1 MFDFFNSFYWG
12 CDQIE
17 NNFWDYSTF
26 IRYEKHFEDIRKLD
40 GKILTAGVLKRK
52 NWNKNI
58 QKCNFG
64 PTNNGPEQTPKVPR
78 DYLVCLMPKLI
89 TTKMSNQKT
98 IHISHYITKAITTYV
113 PGKWIV
119 NKALW
124 YSTFLVKDKT
134 TQGDWDVMRHNGV
147 KNKSYLNSNFHTSN
161 HFHSKLFK
169 SNILKRPKKIVL

>member
-1 MFDFFNSFYWG
+1 M
-12 CDQIE
+12 Q
-17 NNFWDYSTF
+17 FWLNQQWTRTDP
-26 IRYEKHFEDIRKLD
+26 
-40 GKILTAGVLKRK
+40 KI
-52 NWNKNI
+52 
-58 QKCNFG
+58 
-64 PTNNGPEQTPKVPR
+64 PR

-134 TQGDWDVMRHNGV
+134 TQGDEMWWGIMGSKISLTWIRIFIHQIIFIPNGS
-147 KNKSYLNSNFHTSN
+147 KAIFWKGRK
-161 HFHSKLFK
+161 KLFSRISQAALSK
-169 SNILKRPKKIVL
+169 HTT

>member
-1 MFDFFNSFYWG
+1 MFDSFNSFYWG

-113 PGKWIV
+113 IRCARSLAGGPWC
-119 NKALW
+119 
-124 YSTFLVKDKT
+124 T
-134 TQGDWDVMRHNGV
+134 TTAGWMMRPRQPF
-147 KNKSYLNSNFHTSN
+147 SI
-161 HFHSKLFK
+161 
-169 SNILKRPKKIVL
+169 NIIMFIELRHCRCMHWKECLTTDPE